1 MEKAEKEVRHR
12 KKLLE
17 SAQKA
22 LDAAEKQLRILL
34 DKEEAPQRPGLIR
47 RRSSRSQGVYAKES
61 HSRHFPADQRQRSPP
76 TVPTGSLLPDSS
88 NLPQPDQQV
97 PTGSLLPDS
106 SNLPQPDQIQRT
118 ASMPA
123 HCTSISFVDD
133 AEDSR
138 PSLADKQVRQ
148 ELESKSR
155 GTSTGHGAGVTP
167 DTTRLAAAKG
177 VLQACQS
184 SQDVSIFD
192 LNGKEQDGDK
202 GTSMF
207 DSLTAGLFG
216 KSPLPPPSSNGEKID
231 ELPVTALRSLDA

>member
-1 MEKAEKEVRHR
+1 MEKMEKAEKEVRHR

-76 TVPTGSLLPDSS
+76 T
-88 NLPQPDQQV
+88 V